1 MAGSSGYVSG
11 NLPMLDGK
19 NSDDWCEGMNAI
31 FNFKDMEEIVKNGF
45 QELGRSASDEQKKIH
60 KEAKKMDCKA
70 QFLIH
75 QCVDVANFGKTSKAM
90 IIKEAWDILNKAYG
104 GANKTKK
111 VKLQDL

>member
-1 MAGSSGYVSG
+1 
-11 NLPMLDGK
+11 
-19 NSDDWCEGMNAI
+19 
-31 FNFKDMEEIVKNGF
+31 
-45 QELGRSASDEQKKIH
+45 
-60 KEAKKMDCKA
+60 MDCKA